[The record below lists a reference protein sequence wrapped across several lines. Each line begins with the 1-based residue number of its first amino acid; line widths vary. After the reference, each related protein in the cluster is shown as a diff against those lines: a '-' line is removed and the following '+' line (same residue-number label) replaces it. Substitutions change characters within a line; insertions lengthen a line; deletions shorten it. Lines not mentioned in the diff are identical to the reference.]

1 MTKNINMT
9 MCWWADEATNLPA
22 CHRGENI
29 LSGHFVNLSM
39 ASEKS
44 PQCLGLCS
52 VFVLGVGRVGLPG
65 FFDGFREEFCCWIQ
79 PMANRLKHLGDYI
92 YIYI

>member
-52 VFVLGVGRVGLPG
+52 VFVLGVGRKAFQVVFWLFGKNSFVGFSQWPT
-65 FFDGFREEFCCWIQ
+65 F
-79 PMANRLKHLGDYI
+79 KHLGI
-92 YIYI
+92 I

>member
-1 MTKNINMT
+1 MT
-9 MCWWADEATNLPA
+9 MCCGCDEATKLPA

-44 PQCLGLCS
+44 PQCLGRT
-52 VFVLGVGRVGLPG
+52 V
-65 FFDGFREEFCCWIQ
+65 REEFELDSANGQ
-79 PMANRLKHLGDYI
+79 PAQTFGDYI
-92 YIYI
+92 